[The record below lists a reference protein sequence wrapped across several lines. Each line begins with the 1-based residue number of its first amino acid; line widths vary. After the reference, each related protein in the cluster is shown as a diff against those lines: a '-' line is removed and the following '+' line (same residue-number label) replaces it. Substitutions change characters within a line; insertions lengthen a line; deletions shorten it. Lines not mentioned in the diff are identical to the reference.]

1 MKAASMNSATAQI
14 WLWPAAIA
22 LSTVFGLLSA
32 LLGQSGVW
40 WVLSWIALA
49 VPLAIIV
56 WFVVKGLSPR
66 TGARADRVQGK
77 R

>member
-1 MKAASMNSATAQI
+1 MNSATVQI

-22 LSTVFGLLSA
+22 LLTVFGLLSA
-32 LLGQSGVW
+32 LLGQSGLW

-56 WFVVKGLSPR
+56 WFVVKGRLPR
-66 TGARADRVQGK
+66 PSRTRADPVQAN

>member
-1 MKAASMNSATAQI
+1 MSAASMNSATAQI

-22 LSTVFGLLSA
+22 LLTVFGLLSA
-32 LLGQSGVW
+32 LLGQSAVW

-56 WFVVKGLSPR
+56 WFVVKGLPGK
-66 TGARADRVQGK
+66 TRAESVKTR